1 MESKASNLKIAFG
14 LIMNVASSI
23 TIILINKWIYVHFKF
38 PNITLT
44 CIHFLMTSLGLL
56 VCRIFKLFKPASL
69 TLMQMLPLSITFCGF
84 VVFTNLSL
92 GTNTVGTYQIIKTMT
107 MPCIMIIQTQFY
119 QKSFTSSIKMTMV
132 KIFLHAF
139 RLVKNFT
146 YTVSFICIQTGKE
159 FQMYCIFYM
168 HSVW

>member
-1 MESKASNLKIAFG
+1 MENHKIPPSNLLIAFG
-14 LIMNVASSI
+14 LLMNVSSSI

-56 VCRIFKLFKPASL
+56 ICRLCKMFKPANL

-92 GTNTVGTYQIIKTMT
+92 GTNTVGTYQIIKCMT
-107 MPCIMIIQTQFY
+107 MPCIMVIQTQFY
-119 QKSFTSSIKMTMV
+119 NKSFSTAIKLTMV
-132 KIFLHAF
+132 I
-139 RLVKNFT
+139 KNLT
-146 YTVSFICIQTGKE
+146 L
-159 FQMYCIFYM
+159 
-168 HSVW
+168 